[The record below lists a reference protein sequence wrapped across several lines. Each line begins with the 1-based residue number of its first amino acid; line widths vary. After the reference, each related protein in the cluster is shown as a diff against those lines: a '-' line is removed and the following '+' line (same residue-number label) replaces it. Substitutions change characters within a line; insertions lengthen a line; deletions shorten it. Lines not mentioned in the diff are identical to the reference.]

1 MKNPIIT
8 IVNTV
13 ALLVCLTS
21 CKEDYSELIQKIETT
36 QVELQKE
43 DSTLVTQRNEI
54 VQLVYTDTTRGFQA
68 LSPEEMTLTNLAG
81 EQNTL
86 ITRLE
91 VIIQKNKEL
100 ITQLNDGTGELKEVE
115 KEFTAHLDELVMMKP
130 EINAVKESYDKLVK
144 DVEHAFKKLGD
155 TTIVK

>member
-8 IVNTV
+8 IVSTV
-13 ALLVCLTS
+13 ALLVCLNS
-21 CKEDYSELIQKIETT
+21 CKEDYTELIQKIETT

-54 VQLVYTDTTRGFQA
+54 VQLVYTDTTRSSQA

-91 VIIQKNKEL
+91 VIMQKNKEL
-100 ITQLNDGTGELKEVE
+100 IAQLNDGTGELKEVE
-115 KEFTAHLDELVMMKP
+115 KEFTAHLDELEMMKP
-130 EINAVKESYDKLVK
+130 EINAVKESYNKLVEEVAKKFK
-144 DVEHAFKKLGD
+144 DLSDSIQAK
-155 TTIVK
+155 